1 MSILQEYEEIREEM
15 GHEKYD
21 AIDKYLDEICPQSKY
36 EEYDKESREL
46 LKLSGE
52 QWIDKDKEL
61 KEKYGIV
68 LLSDVLYK
76 QEEWEKYDRWFNEKY
91 KHRKVKILG
100 IWKSDFDDVRCNAIL
115 YQKGKQISNIIVS
128 YEKNDLKDL
137 DDKNKEKVFETLIYE
152 EFEKYTSLPKISK
165 CSKLLQEIYDFVCE
179 SDSSMCHITD
189 EDWKEM
195 YSDRYND
202 NDIEKLK
209 EEIKRYKLEDIIGLN
224 ESEYKIIG
232 YGNLETKFNDDRKMT
247 RSKKYER

>member
-1 MSILQEYEEIREEM
+1 M
-15 GHEKYD
+15 
-21 AIDKYLDEICPQSKY
+21 
-36 EEYDKESREL
+36 
-46 LKLSGE
+46 
-52 QWIDKDKEL
+52 
-61 KEKYGIV
+61 
-68 LLSDVLYK
+68 
-76 QEEWEKYDRWFNEKY
+76 
-91 KHRKVKILG
+91 
-100 IWKSDFDDVRCNAIL
+100 
-115 YQKGKQISNIIVS
+115 
-128 YEKNDLKDL
+128 
-137 DDKNKEKVFETLIYE
+137 IYE